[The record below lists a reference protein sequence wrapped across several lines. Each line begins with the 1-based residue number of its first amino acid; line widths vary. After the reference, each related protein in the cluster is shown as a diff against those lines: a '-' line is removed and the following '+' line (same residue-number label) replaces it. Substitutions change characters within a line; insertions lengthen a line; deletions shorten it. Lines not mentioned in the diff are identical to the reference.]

1 MLCTFKRYIYNMSNT
16 HKEEIY
22 KQFEN
27 MVAEYSI
34 LSYDEKVKYMN
45 NLTEWY
51 MREKDAL
58 NNILY
63 KIKD

>member
-1 MLCTFKRYIYNMSNT
+1 MSN
-16 HKEEIY
+16 KYNKEIY

-27 MVAEYSI
+27 MVIEYSI

-45 NLTEWY
+45 KLTQWY

-58 NNILY
+58 NSILY

>member
-1 MLCTFKRYIYNMSNT
+1 MSNNNN
-16 HKEEIY
+16 KEIY

-45 NLTEWY
+45 NLTQWY

>member
-1 MLCTFKRYIYNMSNT
+1 MSN
-16 HKEEIY
+16 KDNKEIY

-27 MVAEYSI
+27 MVIEYSI
-34 LSYDEKVKYMN
+34 LSYDAKVKYMN
-45 NLTEWY
+45 TLTEWY

-58 NNILY
+58 NSILY